1 MMGEIDKNILGMLE
15 ENNKTPPEMI
25 AEKLGIE
32 VNEVK
37 SRLDRMADDRVKILI
52 VDDEIDSLKSLK
64 MALEFEGYAVV
75 EAMNGPK
82 ALDIVYAE
90 HPDLVLLDLMMPE
103 MDGYEVCRKMR
114 GDSKI
119 SHIPVIMLT
128 CISEVDNK
136 IEGIE
141 VGADDYV
148 TKPFNLS
155 ELKARV
161 KMVLRRA
168 AF

>member
-1 MMGEIDKNILGMLE
+1 MMGEVDKSILGMLE
-15 ENNKTPPEMI
+15 EDNKAPPEEI
-25 AEKLGIE
+25 AERLGIK
-32 VNEVK
+32 VGEVK
-37 SRLDRMADDRVKILI
+37 SRLDKMADDRTKILI

-75 EAMNGPK
+75 EAMDG
-82 ALDIVYAE
+82 AAAMDMVFSE
-90 HPDLVLLDLMMPE
+90 HPDLVLLDLMMPV
-103 MDGYEVCRKMR
+103 MSGYEVCQKLKEDPMTNR
-114 GDSKI
+114 
-119 SHIPVIMLT
+119 IPVIMLT
-128 CISEVDNK
+128 CVSEVDNK

>member
-15 ENNKTPPEMI
+15 EDNKAPPEQI
-25 AEKLGIE
+25 AERLGIE
-32 VNEVK
+32 VSEVK
-37 SRLDRMADDRVKILI
+37 SRLDKMADDRTKILI

-75 EAMNGPK
+75 EAMNGPS
-82 ALDIVYAE
+82 AMDMVHSE
-90 HPDLVLLDLMMPE
+90 HPDLVLLDLMMPV
-103 MDGYEVCRKMR
+103 MDGYEVCQKLKE
-114 GDSKI
+114 DSMT
-119 SHIPVIMLT
+119 SHVPVIMLT
-128 CISEVDNK
+128 CVSEVDNK

-161 KMVLRRA
+161 KMVLRRS